1 MSICEIGN
9 NIRKE
14 PANFMTDK
22 LENEVL
28 EEIVPEEAVEEK
40 PKKRG
45 RKKKV
50 VEEEAPT
57 AAENNAEE
65 VNEKLERSWRNC
77 GRKPERPDL
86 CPQRTSTRS
95 VNWA

>member
-14 PANFMTDK
+14 PAIFMTDK

-28 EEIVPEEAVEEK
+28 EETVPEEAVAEK

-50 VEEEAPT
+50 VEEETPSV
-57 AAENNAEE
+57 AENNAEE
-65 VNEKLERSWRNC
+65 VNEKLEKKLAELRE
-77 GRKPERPDL
+77 K
-86 CPQRTSTRS
+86 
-95 VNWA
+95 A